1 MWFKRMIASA
11 LSAVL
16 LCAGLGMTASA
27 ETVSTYSF
35 AGIVSPLYEI
45 ATKAYSELSIVGT
58 TAECKSKASGD
69 NTAKITVV
77 QTLEKYSGW
86 FWFWDDVEGTTWTKT
101 VNSDYINFVS
111 TRSGLT
117 SGKYRVRSEFTLTDK
132 NGKTETITVYSSEK
146 SI

>member
-16 LCAGLGMTASA
+16 LCTGLGMTASA
-27 ETVSTYSF
+27 ETISTYSF
-35 AGIVSPLYEI
+35 AGSVSPLYEI
-45 ATKAYSELSIVGT
+45 AASAYSELIITGT

-86 FWFWDDVEGTTWTKT
+86 FWIWNEVDGASWTKNA
-101 VNSDYINFVS
+101 NSDYINFVN
-111 TRSGLT
+111 TKSGLA
-117 SGKYRVRSEFTLTDK
+117 SGKYRLKSVFTLTDN
-132 NGKTETITVYSSEK
+132 NGKTETITVYSDEK
-146 SI
+146 SV

>member
-1 MWFKRMIASA
+1 MWFKRIFAFA

-16 LCAGLGMTASA
+16 LCTGLGMTASA

-35 AGIVSPLYEI
+35 AGSVSPLYEI
-45 ATKAYSELSIVGT
+45 AASAYSELNIVGT
-58 TAECKSKASGD
+58 TAECKSRADGD
-69 NTAKITVV
+69 NTVKITVV

-86 FWFWDDVEGTTWTKT
+86 FWFWNEVDGASWTKT
-101 VNSDYINFVS
+101 VNSGYISFVNS
-111 TRSGLT
+111 KTGLSG
-117 SGKYRVRSEFTLTDK
+117 GKYRVKSVFTLTDK

>member
-16 LCAGLGMTASA
+16 LCTGLGMTASA
-27 ETVSTYSF
+27 ETVSTYSLI
-35 AGIVSPLYEI
+35 GSVSPLYEI
-45 ATKAYSELSIVGT
+45 AKNAYSELNIVGT
-58 TAECKSKASGD
+58 TAECGSRAEGD

-86 FWFWDDVEGTTWTKT
+86 FWIWNGVDGASWTKT
-101 VNSDYINFVS
+101 VNSSSISFANTKS
-111 TRSGLT
+111 NLT
-117 SGKYRVRSEFTLTDK
+117 GGKYRVKSVFTLTDK
-132 NGKTETITVYSSEK
+132 NGKSETITVYSSEK